1 MKYLLLFLLIF
12 TQPVYALNINES
24 IKSTIINNIKVKNAY
39 EKLNESKEII
49 ENSYGKKL
57 PSITT
62 SISGTYSKSET
73 ETSNVTTTP
82 ESFTDKYKITLT
94 QNIYDGGVNNLEID
108 RSNLLYEIEIIR
120 FKNTIQN
127 LILRAIE
134 GYLTVTNYSKSLDAN
149 KKNYDSVQKFLEE
162 TKTKYDIGSATLF
175 DLQNAESA
183 FALAETNLFVA
194 EENYNISKKTFKR
207 IVSLE
212 ANNLEEIANLDE
224 KIKLKQV
231 IDTVQKQNLDL
242 LILGLEI
249 SNNEILLSKEKNS
262 KLPSLDLSASAE
274 YSDTGRID
282 PGSKKTDGSI
292 SLTLTIPIFQQNID
306 NSNIRK
312 YHSKILQSEYNFE
325 DYKSDLEIQAL
336 NLFKDYEISR
346 SNIQT
351 NLKRIKS
358 IETSLDIIKS
368 EYALGTKSIT
378 DIIDAESEL
387 LSVNVNYHNSK
398 KDFILNYFQIK
409 ALQGTLVE
417 MFENYLP
424 EFN

>member
-134 GYLTVTNYSKSLDAN
+134 GYLTVTNFSKSLDAN

-282 PGSKKTDGSI
+282 PGSKKTDGTI

>member
-134 GYLTVTNYSKSLDAN
+134 GYLTVTNFSKSLAAN

-194 EENYNISKKTFKR
+194 KENYNISKKTFKR

-212 ANNLEEIANLDE
+212 AHNLEEIANIDE

-409 ALQGTLVE
+409 ALQGTLIE

>member
-134 GYLTVTNYSKSLDAN
+134 GYLTVTNFSKSLDAN

-212 ANNLEEIANLDE
+212 AHNLEEIANIDE

-282 PGSKKTDGSI
+282 PGSKKTDGTI

>member
-1 MKYLLLFLLIF
+1 MKYLLLILLIF

-24 IKSTIINNIKVKNAY
+24 IKSTISNNIKVKNAY

-134 GYLTVTNYSKSLDAN
+134 GYLTVTNFSKSLAAN

-212 ANNLEEIANLDE
+212 AHNLEEIANIDE

-409 ALQGTLVE
+409 ALQGTLVA

>member
-134 GYLTVTNYSKSLDAN
+134 GYLTVTNFSKSLDAN

>member
-24 IKSTIINNIKVKNAY
+24 IKSTISNNIKVKNAY

-134 GYLTVTNYSKSLDAN
+134 GYLTVTNFSKSLAAN

-212 ANNLEEIANLDE
+212 AHNLEEIANIDE

-409 ALQGTLVE
+409 ALQGTLIE

>member
-134 GYLTVTNYSKSLDAN
+134 GYLTVTNFSKSLDAN

-212 ANNLEEIANLDE
+212 AHNLEEIANLDE

-312 YHSKILQSEYNFE
+312 YHSKILQSEYNFD

>member
-134 GYLTVTNYSKSLDAN
+134 GYLTVTNFSKSLAAN

-212 ANNLEEIANLDE
+212 AHNLEEIANIDE

-409 ALQGTLVE
+409 ALQGTLIE

>member
-134 GYLTVTNYSKSLDAN
+134 GYLTVTNFSKSLDAN

-212 ANNLEEIANLDE
+212 AHNLEEIANIDE